1 MFTIDSCVKSDIITT
16 CMELFA
22 FKKEVLGYVQSTLMK
37 ETVAN
42 VNMYF
47 ADLKSHNFTMNTRIE
62 SNTNLLLS
70 VWN

>member
-1 MFTIDSCVKSDIITT
+1 
-16 CMELFA
+16 MELFA

-70 VWN
+70 VLN